1 MRISDWSSD
10 VCSSDLAFPYD
21 DPVADAVTCHG
32 GTEDAGSGA
41 GIDSKVRPERI
52 TRRGMSRH
60 GQYGC
65 GECGNESSAQERKG
79 RSEERRVGK
88 ECVST
93 CRSRGSPYH

>member
-1 MRISDWSSD
+1 MDAGRRRTQ
-10 VCSSDLAFPYD
+10 AFPYD
-21 DPVADAVTCHG
+21 DPIADAVTCHG

-41 GIDSKVRPERI
+41 GIDSKVRPERL

-79 RSEERRVGK
+79 CPDRSEERRVGTGW
-88 ECVST
+88 VSQ
-93 CRSRGSPYH
+93 CKSRWAQEP